1 MVKQKYFLSLYFIL
15 QMPSSDLTL
24 KEFEQ
29 LGICENELLQTIVNN
44 DKEIM
49 MLKALLNGQ
58 QLIKQNGK
66 F

>member
-1 MVKQKYFLSLYFIL
+1 
-15 QMPSSDLTL
+15 MPSSDLTL